1 MAEATERAHKARFAV
16 LLSCGCGYSF
26 LILVSPRDEGHGGGA
41 SFVHCSCM
49 CSLVLSVAFLKCF
62 SDSCF
67 IRWSMAVLSW
77 SHYIHFLTFSRCLW
91 SKLPWV
97 LLSLPWFAWS
107 KMSLRNF
114 QPAEKKGKGTEKY
127 RWWQSLLLLERVS
140 QGNVPLRPHRRQR
153 IKHWEKGTEA
163 PGKNPSFSVVET
175 KSIFGA
181 YMGYTGVWGILEYM
195 ESIIDQDNLAS
206 CVMLILKSGVSVLS
220 KSSLPTRPLLWS
232 HSK

>member
-1 MAEATERAHKARFAV
+1 MPSSGIAG
-16 LLSCGCGYSF
+16 S
-26 LILVSPRDEGHGGGA
+26 
-41 SFVHCSCM
+41 
-49 CSLVLSVAFLKCF
+49 LSVAFLNVFQTVVSLDGLWLCYPGL
-62 SDSCF
+62 
-67 IRWSMAVLSW
+67 ITYI
-77 SHYIHFLTFSRCLW
+77 SHILTSRCLW

-97 LLSLPWFAWS
+97 LLSVPWFAWS

-127 RWWQSLLLLERVS
+127 RWWQYLFLLEQIS
-140 QGNVPLRPHRRQR
+140 QGNVSLRPHRRRR

-175 KSIFGA
+175 KSVFGA
-181 YMGYTGVWGILEYM
+181 YMEYTGVWGILEYM
-195 ESIIDQDNLAS
+195 ESIFDQDNLAS

-220 KSSLPTRPLLWS
+220 KSSLPTRPLLWT